1 MKILIIEDD
10 LSLING
16 LSFAIKKQGYELDI
30 ARTSAEADTIFENG
44 KYDLV
49 ILDVSLPDGSGFD
62 ICKKIRQTSKV
73 PVIFLTAADEETD
86 IIMGL
91 DIGGDDY
98 ITKPFKL
105 AVLLSK
111 INAILR
117 RSNDFNTSD
126 TELCSNGIRVELLK
140 NKVYKNNTP
149 IELTANEYKLL
160 CLFMQNTDIV
170 LTSDRILGKLWDC
183 DENYIDNNTLTVYI
197 RRLCTKIEDN
207 PSEPK
212 MIVTIRGMGYKWS
225 VS

>member
-16 LSFAIKKQGYELDI
+16 LSFAIKKQGYDLDI
-30 ARTSAEADTIFENG
+30 ARTTFEADTIWADG
-44 KYDLV
+44 KYDLI

-62 ICKKIRQTSKV
+62 ICRKIRETSKV
-73 PVIFLTAADEETD
+73 PIIFLTAADEETD

-117 RSNDFNTSD
+117 RSTDFNQTD
-126 TELCSNGIRVELLK
+126 TELNSNGITVQLLK
-140 NKVYKNNTP
+140 GKVYKNGCHIN
-149 IELTANEYKLL
+149 LTTSEYKLL
-160 CLFMQNTDIV
+160 CLFMENPDI
-170 LTSDRILGKLWDC
+170 ILSAEQILSKLWDC
-183 DENYIDNNTLTVYI
+183 DENYVDNNTLTVYI
-197 RRLCTKIEDN
+197 RRLRTKIEDN
-207 PSEPK
+207 PGEPK
-212 MIVTIRGMGYKWS
+212 MIVTVRGMGYKWS
-225 VS
+225 V